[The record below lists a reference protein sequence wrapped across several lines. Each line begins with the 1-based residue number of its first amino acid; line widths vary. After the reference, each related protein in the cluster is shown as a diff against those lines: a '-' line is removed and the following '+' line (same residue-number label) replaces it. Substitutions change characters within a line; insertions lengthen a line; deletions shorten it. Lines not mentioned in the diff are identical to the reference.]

1 MDQSGKKQNEPMVI
15 EDEYPQKPVPQV
27 EKVDYSGA
35 HEKTDPKEIA
45 LVKKLDRW
53 IMASSFPSL
62 YSAGGVMRLQPRL
75 TKTEQQPM
83 LWSMYWLNYLDRN
96 AIALARLNDLEEDL
110 NLTSTRM
117 LPAAFTIFIKF
128 AKNNTKIIS
137 LRVSNLCLYSIRWL
151 HHWSGPVQHVSHP
164 HSPESLHGR
173 YPDAPPISPIPL
185 TYLNRE

>member
-75 TKTEQQPM
+75 TELNNSRCFGACIGSITLTET
-83 LWSMYWLNYLDRN
+83 L
-96 AIALARLNDLEEDL
+96 
-110 NLTSTRM
+110 
-117 LPAAFTIFIKF
+117 LP
-128 AKNNTKIIS
+128 
-137 LRVSNLCLYSIRWL
+137 W
-151 HHWSGPVQHVSHP
+151 H
-164 HSPESLHGR
+164 
-173 YPDAPPISPIPL
+173 D
-185 TYLNRE
+185 